1 MSGRVLPL
9 LSAYNPSRNTG
20 YYWKQAMLLR
30 KRKGQRRRR
39 KQRGGQLGLA
49 GVSLPISVIARE
61 TRRKRK
67 KQRGGSIAAGLGLPA
82 RERQA
87 AELARRWYR
96 ESRKKKK
103 RQGGGNIFE
112 KAAKIGYTL
121 GKDKRYHR
129 MSFSGFSDRGGK
141 RYYKPWEV

>member
-30 KRKGQRRRR
+30 KRKGQRRR
-39 KQRGGQLGLA
+39 KQRGGQFSLA
-49 GVSLPISVIARE
+49 GATLPISVVARKA
-61 TRRKRK
+61 RSRRK
-67 KQRGGSIAAGLGLPA
+67 KQRGGSIAAGLGPPA
-82 RERQA
+82 REIQA

-121 GKDKRYHR
+121 GKDKRNHR
-129 MSFSGFSDRGGK
+129 MSFSGFSDQGGK

>member
-1 MSGRVLPL
+1 MKHWIL
-9 LSAYNPSRNTG
+9 LE
-20 YYWKQAMLLR
+20 AMLLR
-30 KRKGQRRRR
+30 KRKGQRQR
-39 KQRGGQLGLA
+39 KQRGGHLGLA
-49 GVSLPISVIARE
+49 GLSLPISVVARK

-67 KQRGGSIAAGLGLPA
+67 KQRGGSIAEGLGLPA
-82 RERQA
+82 RERKA

-96 ESRKKKK
+96 ESRKIKK

-112 KAAKIGYTL
+112 KEAKIGYTL

-129 MSFSGFSDRGGK
+129 MSFSDQGGK

>member
-1 MSGRVLPL
+1 
-9 LSAYNPSRNTG
+9 
-20 YYWKQAMLLR
+20 MLLR

-129 MSFSGFSDRGGK
+129 MSFSGFSDQGGK